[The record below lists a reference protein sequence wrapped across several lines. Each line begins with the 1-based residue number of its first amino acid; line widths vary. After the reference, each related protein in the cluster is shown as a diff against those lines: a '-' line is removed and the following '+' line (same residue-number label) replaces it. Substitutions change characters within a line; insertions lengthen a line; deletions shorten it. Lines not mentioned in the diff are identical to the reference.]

1 MKGANWARLVLLSGA
16 FVACR
21 FGYELET
28 VVSGIADGGAADAPV
43 DAAGADG
50 TTTGGTSS
58 DPPGGAPAEAGQPMV
73 DGGAGASSGGAPA
86 AGTAGR
92 GGSGGTTAGSGSGG
106 TTAGSGS
113 GGTTAGSGS
122 GGCTATG
129 AEVCDGRD
137 NDCSGS
143 IDDGNVC
150 ATGCEGHEHGGHG
163 YLFCTTPLSWSAAE
177 AACETQG
184 FKLVR
189 VDDATEMLWLHDI
202 CFAAVGSNNTAAVWP
217 WLGANDQA
225 VAGEW
230 RWADGTLFWQGNQ
243 TGTPVAGLYNNW
255 TQGEPIAK
263 DSCGAMQ
270 NNPDKSLWAA
280 QPCTSL
286 HPYTCESP

>member
-1 MKGANWARLVLLSGA
+1 VTASRYFPARQRLTSSWA
-16 FVACR
+16 
-21 FGYELET
+21 T
-28 VVSGIADGGAADAPV
+28 AAV
-43 DAAGADG
+43 EAGARKVPQRWQKASPCGSPIDPSNAEKLARY
-50 TTTGGTSS
+50 GGLSS
-58 DPPGGAPAEAGQPMV
+58 RQKARQLELAGRYWGPPGCA
-73 DGGAGASSGGAPA
+73 
-86 AGTAGR
+86 
-92 GGSGGTTAGSGSGG
+92 
-106 TTAGSGS
+106 
-113 GGTTAGSGS
+113 
-122 GGCTATG
+122 
-129 AEVCDGRD
+129 
-137 NDCSGS
+137 
-143 IDDGNVC
+143 GNVC